1 MTVISGTER
10 GGGSE
15 GERDL
20 ETNTQTEIQRER
32 QRETEGGMDGRQISI
47 ADS

>member
-20 ETNTQTEIQRER
+20 ETNAQRYREKDKER
-32 QRETEGGMDGRQISI
+32 QREGWMGDRSQ
-47 ADS
+47 